1 MPNSPCDHFCAYPVL
16 LWLRVRRPQKGER
29 SGKTSIRCR
38 ARQFLQVSTRRSRTL
53 QAGSESYAAGCWVAH
68 HVTNQLSLVELDDVP
83 VKQVLHT
90 EEKRKTY
97 HFVARDTHVDD
108 VRGLFAS
115 HEILEAVFI
124 TASGKESEGLLP
136 ATDAQNGQIPE
147 PARDSAGVPRS
158 FGPTPAL

>member
-1 MPNSPCDHFCAYPVL
+1 
-16 LWLRVRRPQKGER
+16 
-29 SGKTSIRCR
+29 
-38 ARQFLQVSTRRSRTL
+38 
-53 QAGSESYAAGCWVAH
+53 
-68 HVTNQLSLVELDDVP
+68 LSLVELDDVP

-124 TASGKESEGLLP
+124 TASGKESEGLL
-136 ATDAQNGQIPE
+136 GIPT
-147 PARDSAGVPRS
+147 RWDM
-158 FGPTPAL
+158 LHLK